1 MSSILFIITI
11 ITCLVVLI
19 ILMFG
24 IGSFA
29 KGGNFGK
36 KYSNKLMR
44 WRIIAQ
50 AVAVLLIIA
59 FVYFEKRVKW
69 LFLIKYIQKGEM
81 TERQNLVMEKGLKN
95 FLKGLLRME
104 QWMNL
109 IH

>member
-50 AVAVLLIIA
+50 AVAVLLIIV
-59 FVYFEKRVKW
+59 FVYFEKR
-69 LFLIKYIQKGEM
+69 G
-81 TERQNLVMEKGLKN
+81 
-95 FLKGLLRME
+95 
-104 QWMNL
+104 
-109 IH
+109 

>member
-1 MSSILFIITI
+1 MSSILFIIAV

-36 KYSNKLMR
+36 KYSNKLMQ

-50 AVAVLLIIA
+50 AVAVLLIIV
-59 FVYFEKRVKW
+59 FVYFEKR
-69 LFLIKYIQKGEM
+69 G
-81 TERQNLVMEKGLKN
+81 
-95 FLKGLLRME
+95 
-104 QWMNL
+104 
-109 IH
+109 

>member
-1 MSSILFIITI
+1 MSSILFIIAI

-29 KGGNFGK
+29 KGGNFSK

-50 AVAVLLIIA
+50 AIAVLLIIA
-59 FVYFEKRVKW
+59 FVYFK
-69 LFLIKYIQKGEM
+69 KG
-81 TERQNLVMEKGLKN
+81 G
-95 FLKGLLRME
+95 
-104 QWMNL
+104 
-109 IH
+109 

>member
-1 MSSILFIITI
+1 MSSILFIIAI

-29 KGGNFGK
+29 KGGNFSK

-50 AVAVLLIIA
+50 AIAVLLIIA
-59 FVYFEKRVKW
+59 FVYFKKR
-69 LFLIKYIQKGEM
+69 G
-81 TERQNLVMEKGLKN
+81 
-95 FLKGLLRME
+95 
-104 QWMNL
+104 
-109 IH
+109 

>member
-11 ITCLVVLI
+11 IICFVVLI

-44 WRIIAQ
+44 WRIITQ

-59 FVYFEKRVKW
+59 FVYFEKR
-69 LFLIKYIQKGEM
+69 G
-81 TERQNLVMEKGLKN
+81 
-95 FLKGLLRME
+95 
-104 QWMNL
+104 
-109 IH
+109 

>member
-11 ITCLVVLI
+11 IICLIVLI

-44 WRIIAQ
+44 WRIIVQ

-59 FVYFEKRVKW
+59 FVYFEKR
-69 LFLIKYIQKGEM
+69 G
-81 TERQNLVMEKGLKN
+81 
-95 FLKGLLRME
+95 
-104 QWMNL
+104 
-109 IH
+109 

>member
-29 KGGNFGK
+29 KGGNFSK

-50 AVAVLLIIA
+50 AIAVLLIIA
-59 FVYFEKRVKW
+59 FVYLKKR
-69 LFLIKYIQKGEM
+69 G
-81 TERQNLVMEKGLKN
+81 
-95 FLKGLLRME
+95 
-104 QWMNL
+104 
-109 IH
+109 

>member
-1 MSSILFIITI
+1 MSSIFLILAIV
-11 ITCLVVLI
+11 TCLVVLI

-50 AVAVLLIIA
+50 AVAVLLIIV
-59 FVYFEKRVKW
+59 FVYFEK
-69 LFLIKYIQKGEM
+69 KG
-81 TERQNLVMEKGLKN
+81 
-95 FLKGLLRME
+95 
-104 QWMNL
+104 
-109 IH
+109 

>member
-1 MSSILFIITI
+1 MFSILFIISI
-11 ITCLVVLI
+11 IACLVVLI

-50 AVAVLLIIA
+50 ALAVLLIIA
-59 FVYFEKRVKW
+59 FVYFEKR
-69 LFLIKYIQKGEM
+69 G
-81 TERQNLVMEKGLKN
+81 
-95 FLKGLLRME
+95 
-104 QWMNL
+104 
-109 IH
+109 

>member
-50 AVAVLLIIA
+50 AVAILLIIA
-59 FVYFEKRVKW
+59 FVYLEKR
-69 LFLIKYIQKGEM
+69 G
-81 TERQNLVMEKGLKN
+81 
-95 FLKGLLRME
+95 
-104 QWMNL
+104 
-109 IH
+109 

>member
-1 MSSILFIITI
+1 MSSILFIIAI

-29 KGGNFGK
+29 KGGNFSK

-50 AVAVLLIIA
+50 ALAVLLIIA
-59 FVYFEKRVKW
+59 FVYFK
-69 LFLIKYIQKGEM
+69 KG
-81 TERQNLVMEKGLKN
+81 G
-95 FLKGLLRME
+95 
-104 QWMNL
+104 
-109 IH
+109 

>member
-1 MSSILFIITI
+1 MSTILFIITI

-50 AVAVLLIIA
+50 AVAVLLIIV
-59 FVYFEKRVKW
+59 FVYFEKR
-69 LFLIKYIQKGEM
+69 G
-81 TERQNLVMEKGLKN
+81 
-95 FLKGLLRME
+95 
-104 QWMNL
+104 
-109 IH
+109 